1 MIPDTRLDD
10 ETPEND
16 VRYGIDDCR
25 RRLRSQR
32 ATLRA
37 LHHSPIDVSN
47 GTITSAAPTETETLG
62 RNYAE
67 IVANVSLSQGSLS
80 KLVECLLGPSDSV
93 GAEQFAEAEQ
103 EEAVIT

>member
-1 MIPDTRLDD
+1 MIPDTCLDD
-10 ETPEND
+10 ETLEND

-47 GTITSAAPTETETLG
+47 GTKTCEAPCES
-62 RNYAE
+62 YAE

-80 KLVECLLGPSDSV
+80 KLVECLLGPSDSK
-93 GAEQFAEAEQ
+93 GAGQLLEAER

>member
-1 MIPDTRLDD
+1 MIPDTCLDD
-10 ETPEND
+10 ETLEND

-37 LHHSPIDVSN
+37 LHPSPIDVSN
-47 GTITSAAPTETETLG
+47 GTSEAPTES
-62 RNYAE
+62 YAE
-67 IVANVSLSQGSLS
+67 IVANVSLSHGSLS
-80 KLVECLLGPSDSV
+80 RLVECLLGPS
-93 GAEQFAEAEQ
+93 EAEEAEP

>member
-1 MIPDTRLDD
+1 MIPDTCLDD

-47 GTITSAAPTETETLG
+47 GTS
-62 RNYAE
+62 YAE

-80 KLVECLLGPSDSV
+80 KLVECLLGPSDS
-93 GAEQFAEAEQ
+93 GMAEQLVKAER

>member
-1 MIPDTRLDD
+1 MIPDTCLDD
-10 ETPEND
+10 ETLEND
-16 VRYGIDDCR
+16 VRYGIDDCK

-47 GTITSAAPTETETLG
+47 GTSEAHSES
-62 RNYAE
+62 YAE

-80 KLVECLLGPSDSV
+80 KLVECLLGPSDSQV
-93 GAEQFAEAEQ
+93 AQQLAEAER

>member
-1 MIPDTRLDD
+1 MIPDACLDD
-10 ETPEND
+10 ETLEND

-37 LHHSPIDVSN
+37 QHHSPIDVSN
-47 GTITSAAPTETETLG
+47 GTNASAPSES
-62 RNYAE
+62 YAE
-67 IVANVSLSQGSLS
+67 ILANLSVSQGSLS
-80 KLVECLLGPSDSV
+80 KLVECLLGPSDSGV
-93 GAEQFAEAEQ
+93 HEQISEAER

>member
-1 MIPDTRLDD
+1 MIPDTCLDD
-10 ETPEND
+10 ETLEND

-25 RRLRSQR
+25 KRLRSQR

-37 LHHSPIDVSN
+37 LHHSPIGVSN
-47 GTITSAAPTETETLG
+47 GTKTCEGPTDSEALS

-80 KLVECLLGPSDSV
+80 KLVECLLGPSDSEGTERFV
-93 GAEQFAEAEQ
+93 EAER

>member
-1 MIPDTRLDD
+1 MIPDTCLDD

-25 RRLRSQR
+25 KRLRSQR

-37 LHHSPIDVSN
+37 PHHSPIDVSN
-47 GTITSAAPTETETLG
+47 GTSEALTES
-62 RNYAE
+62 YAE

-80 KLVECLLGPSDSV
+80 KLVECLLGPSDS
-93 GAEQFAEAEQ
+93 GMAEQLVEAER

>member
-1 MIPDTRLDD
+1 MIPDTCLDD
-10 ETPEND
+10 ETQEND

-47 GTITSAAPTETETLG
+47 GTKTSGAQSESF
-62 RNYAE
+62 AE

-80 KLVECLLGPSDSV
+80 KLVECLLGPSDSESS
-93 GAEQFAEAEQ
+93 EQVTEAER
-103 EEAVIT
+103 EEAVLT

>member
-1 MIPDTRLDD
+1 MTPDTCLDD
-10 ETPEND
+10 ETLEND

-37 LHHSPIDVSN
+37 QHHSPIDVTN
-47 GTITSAAPTETETLG
+47 GTTTSAPVES
-62 RNYAE
+62 YAE
-67 IVANVSLSQGSLS
+67 IVANVSLGQGSLS
-80 KLVECLLGPSDSV
+80 KLVECLLGPSNP
-93 GAEQFAEAEQ
+93 ETLELLEPEH

>member
-1 MIPDTRLDD
+1 MIPDTCLDD
-10 ETPEND
+10 ETLEND

-47 GTITSAAPTETETLG
+47 GTKISEAPSESF
-62 RNYAE
+62 AE

-80 KLVECLLGPSDSV
+80 KLVECLLGPSDSER
-93 GAEQFAEAEQ
+93 AEQLMEAER

>member
-1 MIPDTRLDD
+1 MIPDTCLDD
-10 ETPEND
+10 ETLEND

-47 GTITSAAPTETETLG
+47 GTSEAPTESEALN

-80 KLVECLLGPSDSV
+80 KLVECLLGPSDSQV
-93 GAEQFAEAEQ
+93 AKQLAEAER

>member
-1 MIPDTRLDD
+1 MIPDTCLDD
-10 ETPEND
+10 ATLEND

-37 LHHSPIDVSN
+37 LHHSPTDVSN
-47 GTITSAAPTETETLG
+47 GTNACEPPCES
-62 RNYAE
+62 YAE

-80 KLVECLLGPSDSV
+80 KLVECLLGPSDSGMADQLV
-93 GAEQFAEAEQ
+93 EAER

>member
-10 ETPEND
+10 ETLEND

-47 GTITSAAPTETETLG
+47 GTNACEPPCES
-62 RNYAE
+62 YAE

-80 KLVECLLGPSDSV
+80 KLVECLLGPSDS
-93 GAEQFAEAEQ
+93 GMAEHVEAER